1 MSIFASRNQNEKDMI
16 TTTLAKELIRER
28 LEGMKETTY
37 GWVGDEYTCHYK
49 VKSLLPNDCGS
60 HLENVRNGGIVVN
73 VVRYRHFKEDECLH
87 FDEKRI
93 ARRVLLVVEPAD
105 EQDAAEVGKIYV
117 TICPMC
123 HEGNGE
129 ISCDDREKEYTLDEL
144 EQSNPEFLK
153 NLIFY
158 LK

>member
-1 MSIFASRNQNEKDMI
+1 MPIFASRNQNEKYMM

-37 GWVGDEYTCHYK
+37 GWVGDEYTCRYK
-49 VKSLLPNDCGS
+49 VKPLLPNDCGS
-60 HLENVRNGGIVVN
+60 HLQDVYNGGIVVN
-73 VVRYRHFKEDECLH
+73 AVRHYHYKENDCLH
-87 FDEKRI
+87 FAEGRI
-93 ARRVLLVVEPAD
+93 ARRVLLVVEPED
-105 EQDAAEVGKIYV
+105 EENAAEKGKIYV
-117 TICPMC
+117 TICPIW

-129 ISCDDREKEYTLDEL
+129 ISCDDREKEYSLEEL

-153 NLIFY
+153 NLVFN